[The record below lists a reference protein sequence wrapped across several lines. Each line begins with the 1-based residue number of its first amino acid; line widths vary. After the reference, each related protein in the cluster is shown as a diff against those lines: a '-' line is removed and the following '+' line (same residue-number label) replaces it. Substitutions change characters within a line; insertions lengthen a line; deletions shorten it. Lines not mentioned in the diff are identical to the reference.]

1 MQHSED
7 IRHIEFL
14 AKKSTDFIDKQ
25 ISAYRQKQ
33 SNSGTIMAI
42 ISLFIPF
49 FLSGLDEAYSC
60 IKLLAIVPIALFVW
74 GIFLFIE
81 VLRSRT
87 LDQGFH
93 TDKFQE
99 LANLNNYKNVLLYE
113 IGANK
118 SSFDDN
124 QKIVKRANSSFN
136 VGIRVILIAVL
147 VSIILLLTNQ
157 FIKPIK
163 INTIYKIQII
173 K

>member
-1 MQHSED
+1 MEHSED

-14 AKKSTDFIDKQ
+14 AKKSADFIDKQ

-49 FLSGLDEAYSC
+49 FLGGLDEAYIY
-60 IKLLAIVPIALFVW
+60 IKLIAVIPIVLFVW

-81 VLRSRT
+81 VLKSRS

-99 LANLNNYKNVLLYE
+99 LANCNNYKKVLLYE

-124 QKIVKRANSSFN
+124 GVIVNRANNSFN
-136 VGIRVILIAVL
+136 KGIKVILIGVI
-147 VSIILLLTNQ
+147 VSIGLLLTNK
-157 FIKPIK
+157 FVKPIK
-163 INTIYKIQII
+163 IDKPIKIEII